1 MVPPVSHAGVTSP
14 RVDRV
19 LPQLSIMLT
28 NFAEQPDSWHPTIEL
43 ARAADRAGID
53 RLAVS
58 DHVVFG
64 EHLAAYGDP
73 SIGGTAGGR
82 QPTSPDGHWLEPL
95 TLLSVIAGVT
105 RQIRLGTGILLAALR
120 PAAVLAKQAATLDV
134 LSEGRL
140 DLGVGVGW
148 QREEYEACGLDFGQ
162 RGRLLDRTLEVC
174 QLLWSRSVA
183 SFDDGEL
190 SFERIHAMPKP
201 VQRHGVPIW
210 VSGRI
215 HSRTVARTV
224 RFGSGWI
231 PWGDDA
237 VDPSD
242 GIATLRRAF
251 VDAGRDPDQLQVQGS
266 LPLIVSSD
274 GTEQVEATIAAV
286 GPLVE
291 TGVTDFRIRH
301 RWTSDPAADEE
312 LLTALVTAFRASVGR
327 VPPGASRA

>member
-1 MVPPVSHAGVTSP
+1 MISSTAQTDAISP
-14 RVDRV
+14 QTGDD

-28 NFAEQPDSWHPTIEL
+28 NFAEQPESWQPTIEL
-43 ARAADRAGID
+43 ARSADDAGID
-53 RLAVS
+53 RIAVS

-73 SIGGTAGGR
+73 SLGGTSGGK
-82 QPTSPDGHWLEPL
+82 QPTTADGHWLEPL

-105 RQIRLGTGILLAALR
+105 RHVRLGTGILLAALR

-134 LSEGRL
+134 LSGGRL

-148 QREEYEACGLDFGQ
+148 QREEYQACGLDFAQ

-174 QLLWSRSVA
+174 QLLWSQQVA

-201 VQRHGVPIW
+201 IQPQGVPIW

-215 HSRTVARTV
+215 HTNTVARTA
-224 RFGSGWI
+224 RFGTGWI

-242 GIATLRRAF
+242 GIATLRKAF
-251 VDAGRDPDQLQVQGS
+251 AEVGRDPDTLQVQGS
-266 LPLIVSSD
+266 LPMVVSRD
-274 GTEQVEATIAAV
+274 GSENVDATIAAV
-286 GPLVE
+286 GQLAE
-291 TGVTDFRIRH
+291 SGVTDFRIRH
-301 RWTSDPAADEE
+301 RWTSDPTANAE
-312 LLTALVTAFRASVGR
+312 LLNALVSAFRSAVGR
-327 VPPGASRA
+327 VPSGEE